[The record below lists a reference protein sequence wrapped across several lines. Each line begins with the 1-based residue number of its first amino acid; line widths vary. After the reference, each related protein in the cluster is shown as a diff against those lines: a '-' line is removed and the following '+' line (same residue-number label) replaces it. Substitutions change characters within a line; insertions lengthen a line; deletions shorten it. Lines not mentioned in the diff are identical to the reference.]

1 MIVNQLV
8 NNMKKVLIILLSILI
23 VGGCGNK
30 VKDELQTIIDENN
43 YIIVDVRTQEEYD
56 EGHIKDSLNIPY
68 DTINENTELDKSK
81 TILVY
86 CRLGKRSSI
95 AKSNLETLGYKVY
108 NLGAYES
115 IDKFEKV
122 K

>member
-1 MIVNQLV
+1 MED
-8 NNMKKVLIILLSILI
+8 K
-23 VGGCGNK
+23 
-30 VKDELQTIIDENN
+30 LQTIIDESN

-56 EGHIKDSLNIPY
+56 EGHIKDSINIPY

-86 CRLGKRSSI
+86 CKSGKRSSI
-95 AKSNLETLGYKVY
+95 AESNLTNLGYKVY

>member
-1 MIVNQLV
+1 
-8 NNMKKVLIILLSILI
+8 MKKVLIILLSILI
-23 VGGCGNK
+23 VGGCSNK

-86 CRLGKRSSI
+86 CKSGKRSSI

-115 IDKFEKV
+115 IDRFEKV
-122 K
+122 KLYT

>member
-1 MIVNQLV
+1 
-8 NNMKKVLIILLSILI
+8 MKKVVIILLSILI
-23 VGGCGNK
+23 VGGCSNK

-86 CRLGKRSSI
+86 CRSGKRSSI

>member
-1 MIVNQLV
+1 
-8 NNMKKVLIILLSILI
+8 MKKVLIILLSILI
-23 VGGCGNK
+23 VGGCVNK

-68 DTINENTELDKSK
+68 DTINENTELDKNK

-86 CRLGKRSSI
+86 CRSGKRSSI
-95 AKSNLETLGYKVY
+95 AESNLETLGYKVY

-115 IDKFEKV
+115 IDRFEKV